1 MIGTGRAFKSPQI
14 PFTPATR
21 GRGHFIILKV
31 YLSVGGGEGRGRE
44 GGLLQGEIAFSRA
57 APTEQN
63 NVWLDKKLLHNP
75 HIVCLASL

>member
-1 MIGTGRAFKSPQI
+1 M
-14 PFTPATR
+14 
-21 GRGHFIILKV
+21 
-31 YLSVGGGEGRGRE
+31 GGEGGM
-44 GGLLQGEIAFSRA
+44 LQGEIAFSRT